1 MIGFCMTGFCW
12 FVAIV
17 AVIIQLSLDTRKKK
31 KEIRRKERLISD
43 FVDQCIE
50 NDTLYP
56 IGHHW
61 ESSPY
66 GFFPGSSSTAAAE
79 LSLDENE
86 AYCLIL
92 NELKKR
98 GLPASRPI

>member
-1 MIGFCMTGFCW
+1 MIGFCW

-17 AVIIQLSLDTRKKK
+17 AVIIQLSLDAHKKK
-31 KEIRRKERLISD
+31 KELRRKERLISD

-66 GFFPGSSSTAAAE
+66 GFFPGSSSTAAKK
-79 LSLDENE
+79 LSLSENE
-86 AYCLIL
+86 AYCMML
-92 NELKKR
+92 NELEKR
-98 GLPASRPI
+98 GIPETRPL